1 MENRNRIGTYKG
13 YVVYAIT
20 SKEYIDNRLWE
31 EEEDCYYAIIDSVI
45 SISYDKF
52 NWYYLVWHNYIAAWL
67 REDYMEIKVKPQ
79 KLFYDWRLV
88 KEEEVK
94 LEIEEEK
101 EKEIKV
107 DIGEI
112 ENNIDIDAYLQ
123 LPRNADEFL
132 KSIERGLLE

>member
-1 MENRNRIGTYKG
+1 MGNRIGTYRN
-13 YVVYAIT
+13 YVVYAVT

-45 SISYDKF
+45 SYDRF
-52 NWYYLVWHNYIAAWL
+52 DWYYLVWHNYITAWL
-67 REDYMEIKVKPQ
+67 REDYMEIQVKPQ

-88 KEEEVK
+88 KEEEEVY
-94 LEIEEEK
+94 IIEEK
-101 EKEIKV
+101 EKEKEIEV

-123 LPRNADEFL
+123 LPRIADEFL